1 MILRKVVINGKVHYK
16 KISYEDALKY
26 PNKEELVFTDEDEKD
41 DFEDDL
47 FDIELDEIDEK
58 CEELNNEIDRIED
71 ELDNME
77 RVAKQGI
84 FITLCEMFKKSKK
97 NKK

>member
-1 MILRKVVINGKVHYK
+1 MEG
-16 KISYEDALKY
+16 D
-26 PNKEELVFTDEDEKD
+26 KEENFFVGELILVTLLDEDEKD

-58 CEELNNEIDRIED
+58 CEDINNKIDRIED

-97 NKK
+97 K